1 MNEKNSF
8 HHQGADMWFSF
19 MELEVAWTAEFK
31 FFILFNEVLEAARN
45 PFLGSSTL
53 TFLTTSAYAIG
64 LEQEPVL
71 LNECWC
77 VSLWYTE
84 FALGDFDISTD
95 SILLW

>member
-1 MNEKNSF
+1 
-8 HHQGADMWFSF
+8 
-19 MELEVAWTAEFK
+19 
-31 FFILFNEVLEAARN
+31 LFNEVLEAARN

-77 VSLWYTE
+77 VSL
-84 FALGDFDISTD
+84 
-95 SILLW
+95 